1 MAHGGKREGA
11 GRKRKDEEDF
21 LVEKLSAYD
30 NEAFAIL
37 IEGVVNKDFRYLKL
51 FMDYRFGKP
60 RETKEISINEDLP
73 LFMED

>member
-30 NEAFAIL
+30 NDAFAIL
-37 IEGVVNKDFRYLKL
+37 IEGVMNKEYRFLKM
-51 FMDYRFGKP
+51 FMEYRFGKP
-60 RETKEISINEDLP
+60 RETKDITINEDLP
-73 LFMED
+73 LFVD

>member
-30 NEAFAIL
+30 NDAFAIL
-37 IEGVVNKDFRYLKL
+37 IEGVMNKEYRFLKM
-51 FMDYRFGKP
+51 FMEYRFGKP
-60 RETKEISINEDLP
+60 RETKEVSLVEDLP
-73 LFMED
+73 LFVD

>member
-21 LVEKLSAYD
+21 LVEKLKAYD
-30 NEAFAIL
+30 NDAFAVL
-37 IEGVVNKDFRYLKL
+37 IEGVLAKDYRYLKTFL
-51 FMDYRFGKP
+51 EYRFGKP
-60 RETKEISINEDLP
+60 RETREVTINEDLP